1 MRMPNI
7 RLLLAAS
14 IIAASAA
21 SAQASTVL
29 YDLTFNSQGSAVGT
43 AQLELN
49 LSSPSVSETINS
61 SNDTGFVSLTGT
73 LLGDLLSVTKT
84 SSFDTLFANSGITL
98 VNGNITSIVTP
109 FGGGGIGASG
119 PSSSGFFFFNQNG
132 GNANQPGL
140 NFTFTPS
147 GELTTNG
154 TVSSV
159 VAAVPEPSTWVMMIL
174 GFFGVG
180 FMAYR
185 RKAKPAF
192 MAA

>member
-1 MRMPNI
+1 MRTRNI
-7 RLLLAAS
+7 GLLLAAA

-49 LSSPSVSETINS
+49 LSSPTVSETINS
-61 SNDTGFVSLTGT
+61 SNDSGFVSLTGT
-73 LLGDLLSVTKT
+73 LLGDSFSVTTT
-84 SSFDTLFANSGITL
+84 SKFDILFANLGITL

-119 PSSSGFFFFNQNG
+119 PSSSRFFFFNQNG
-132 GNANQPGL
+132 TNANQPGL
-140 NFTFTPS
+140 NFTFTPF
-147 GELTTNG
+147 GEATTNG
-154 TVSSV
+154 TVSSE
-159 VAAVPEPSTWVMMIL
+159 VAAVPEPSTWAMMLL

-185 RKAKPAF
+185 RKTKPAF

>member
-1 MRMPNI
+1 MRTI

-29 YDLTFNSQGSAVGT
+29 YDLTFNSQGSVVGT
-43 AQLELN
+43 AQLALN
-49 LSSPSVSETINS
+49 LSSPTFSGTINS
-61 SNDTGFVSLTGT
+61 SNDSGFVSLTGT
-73 LLGDLLSVTKT
+73 LLGDSFSVTST
-84 SSFDTLFANSGITL
+84 SGFDNIFITSGITL

-119 PSSSGFFFFNQNG
+119 PDSSGFFFFNQNG
-132 GNANQPGL
+132 ANAGQPGL
-140 NFTFTPS
+140 NFTFTPF
-147 GELTTNG
+147 GETTTNG

-159 VAAVPEPSTWVMMIL
+159 VEAVPEPSTWAMMIL

-180 FMAYR
+180 FVAYR

>member
-1 MRMPNI
+1 MRNI

-29 YDLTFNSQGSAVGT
+29 YDLTFNSQGSVVGT
-43 AQLELN
+43 AQLALN
-49 LSSPSVSETINS
+49 LSSPTFSGTINS
-61 SNDTGFVSLTGT
+61 SNDSGFVSLTGT
-73 LLGDLLSVTKT
+73 LLGDSFSVTST
-84 SSFDTLFANSGITL
+84 SGFDNIFITSGITL

-119 PSSSGFFFFNQNG
+119 PDSSGFFFNQNG
-132 GNANQPGL
+132 ANAGQPGL
-140 NFTFTPS
+140 NFTFTPF
-147 GELTTNG
+147 GETTTNG

-159 VAAVPEPSTWVMMIL
+159 VEAVPEPSTWAMMIL

-180 FMAYR
+180 FVAYR